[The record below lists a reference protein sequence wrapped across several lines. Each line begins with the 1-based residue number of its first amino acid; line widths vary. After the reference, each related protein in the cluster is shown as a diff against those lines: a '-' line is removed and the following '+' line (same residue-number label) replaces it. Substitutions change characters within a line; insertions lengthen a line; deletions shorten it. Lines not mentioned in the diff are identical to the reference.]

1 MFTAMSHA
9 RNRSLARLLAGV
21 LAGSSALVALAV
33 PAPASAATASK
44 SPSGTQTIP
53 LPASA
58 KAQPGAAGGAV
69 APTSTHVPSAAAT
82 PAPGAATTGTTP
94 AAPSTQRSG
103 TPNSAQARGHGTG
116 KLSTAA
122 IVLAALAALLALGCA
137 AWGIARLQAYEPH
150 WARSAR
156 HAVAEAGVRVSAT
169 WAEFSD
175 WIRLGH

>member
-1 MFTAMSHA
+1 MSSAMSHA
-9 RNRSLARLLAGV
+9 PNRSLVRLLAGV
-21 LAGSSALVALAV
+21 LAGAGALVALAA
-33 PAPASAATASK
+33 PAPVSAATASK
-44 SPSGTQTIP
+44 SPSGAQTIP

-58 KAQPGAAGGAV
+58 KVQPGAAGGAA
-69 APTSTHVPSAAAT
+69 APTSTYVPPAGAAPAT
-82 PAPGAATTGTTP
+82 GAATTGTTP
-94 AAPSTQRSG
+94 AATQRSG
-103 TPNSAQARGHGTG
+103 TPNSSQARAHGAS

-137 AWGIARLQAYEPH
+137 AWGIARLRAYEPH

-156 HAVAEAGVRVSAT
+156 HAVAEAGFRVSAT